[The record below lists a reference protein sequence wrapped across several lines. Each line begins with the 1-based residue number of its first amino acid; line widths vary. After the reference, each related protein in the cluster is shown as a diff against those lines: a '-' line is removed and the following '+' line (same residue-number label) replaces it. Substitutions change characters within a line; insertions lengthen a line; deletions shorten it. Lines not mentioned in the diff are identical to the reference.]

1 MQTQKM
7 SRRTMLRLSGITAAA
22 TWLVACA
29 AAAPAGDTA
38 DSANA
43 GAAPV
48 EVSLVECWFGVPQ
61 VPETMEAM
69 AQVISQ
75 RMQDSGQNIEFKS
88 LILDDRV
95 NKYPVLYASGEK
107 FTIAFD
113 APWVQMVN
121 LIEQDYLLP
130 IQDLVAQHGP
140 NITELVGDDILNAN
154 YMNGALYG
162 IPAYFYYHQTSGPEI
177 REDLRLKYGA
187 PEPTDEWS
195 SLEPYL
201 EAIKQNE
208 PDMVPYLINPT
219 TDFGFGTGFL
229 SLHSSAVNPGNRMV
243 GSWVTDVWEN
253 RVYTD
258 SETMQVV
265 QENIETVRRWAE
277 KGYIN
282 QSVIEGDLFV
292 AGGAAARTNNE
303 PDFKY
308 WDSEK
313 AVAKNVPGAQVSGW
327 DMSGMRSGKVKRDRR
342 LLQWNFIVTNKAAP
356 EEAQIAGIQMFD
368 WIMSNQDNIDL
379 WLFGEAGKNYQAG
392 EGLTYTEIEGVDPAR
407 NYRRT
412 WYVGGMAGKRQRI
425 AADTPEKAR
434 ATLEFLSNPDNFL
447 PNPMEG
453 FQPDIK
459 PVEAQLA
466 ALRAA
471 DGEAKFPMLSGQD
484 AAEVTLKFYQETLD
498 AAGRQEVKAV
508 FQEQLDA
515 WVAAN
520 VKE

>member
-1 MQTQKM
+1 MQLQKM
-7 SRRTMLRLSGITAAA
+7 SRRTMLRLSGMTVAA
-22 TWLVACA
+22 TLMAACA
-29 AAAPAGDTA
+29 AQAPAGSTA
-38 DSANA
+38 GSAP
-43 GAAPV
+43 GAAPI

-69 AQVISQ
+69 ASVISK
-75 RMQDSGQNIEFKS
+75 RMQDSGLNIEFKS

-130 IQDLVAQHGP
+130 IEDLIAQHGP
-140 NITELVGDDILNAN
+140 NITELVSTDILKAN
-154 YMNGALYG
+154 YMSDHLYG
-162 IPAYFYYHQTSGPEI
+162 IPAYFYFHQTSGPEI
-177 REDLRLKYGA
+177 REDLRVKYGV
-187 PEPTDEWS
+187 PEPTDEWA

-201 EAIKQNE
+201 EAIKKNE
-208 PDMVPYLINPT
+208 PNMLPFFIDPT
-219 TDFGFGTGFL
+219 TSWGFGTGFL
-229 SLHSSAVNPGNRMV
+229 SLHSSAINPGNRMV
-243 GSWVTDVWEN
+243 GSWLPEVWKDRSYTDV
-253 RVYTD
+253 
-258 SETMQVV
+258 ETMDLIK
-265 QENIETVRRWAE
+265 ENIDLVHKWAE

-282 QSVIEGDLFV
+282 QNKIEGDPFV
-292 AGGAAARTNNE
+292 AGSAAMRTNNE

-313 AVAKNVPGAQVSGW
+313 SVVKNVPGAQVSGW

-356 EEAQIAGIQMFD
+356 AESQLAGIQMFN
-368 WIMSNQDNIDL
+368 WIMSSQDNIDL
-379 WLFGEAGKNYQAG
+379 WLFGEAGKNYQPG
-392 EGLTYTEIEGVDPAR
+392 DNLTYTEIEGVDPAR

-412 WYVGGMAGKRQRI
+412 WYVGGMAGKRQRN
-425 AADTPEKAR
+425 AADTPQKALD
-434 ATLEFLSNPDNFL
+434 TLKFLSDPNNYL
-447 PNPMEG
+447 PNPIEG

-471 DGEAKFPMLSGQD
+471 EGEAQFPMLSGAD
-484 AAEVTLKFYQETLD
+484 VPEVTLKTYQETLD
-498 AAGRQEVKAV
+498 AADRQAVKEVFEKQLEAWIAQNVKA
-508 FQEQLDA
+508 
-515 WVAAN
+515 
-520 VKE
+520 